1 MLQARKGGDSN
12 ETAADNAEAVSYTH
26 LDVYKRQTLRFH
38 FTPLDDCADKVLDIL
53 HGTAGYN
60 GTPLFKDIEM
70 HIKKG
75 ETVGPVSYT
84 HLDGTAGGI

>member
-1 MLQARKGGDSN
+1 M
-12 ETAADNAEAVSYTH
+12 
-26 LDVYKRQTLRFH
+26 YKRQ
-38 FTPLDDCADKVLDIL
+38 PDDCADKVLDIL

-75 ETVGPVSYT
+75 ETVGLIGPNGCLLYT
-84 HLDGTAGGI
+84 SRCV